1 MGGGNVA
8 ILRALEARQRSS
20 VCFIGHDLDRDNVHL
35 LREGKVQAILHH
47 ELRQDM
53 RSACQH
59 VLHFHKLLPAS
70 AVSSSSSVVVV
81 TPENIP
87 EHIASRFR

>member
-1 MGGGNVA
+1 MAHRFLIKEIALQAGVGVA
-8 ILRALEARQRSS
+8 GVGVATVDRVLNERS
-20 VCFIGHDLDRDNVHL
+20 
-35 LREGKVQAILHH
+35 
-47 ELRQDM
+47 DM

-59 VLHFHKLLPAS
+59 VMHFHKLLPAAAISPSS
-70 AVSSSSSVVVV
+70 AVVVV

>member
-1 MGGGNVA
+1 MGGGNIA
-8 ILRALEARQRSS
+8 ILKAIEARQQSP
-20 VCFIGHDLDRDNVHL
+20 VCFIGHDLDRDNVRL
-35 LREGKVQAILHH
+35 LREGRIQAILHH

-59 VLHFHKLLPAS
+59 VMHFHRLLPAS
-70 AVSSSSSVVVV
+70 AVSPSSSVVVV

-87 EHIASRFR
+87 EHITSRFR